1 MQKTTKVVMSS
12 AYNTREV
19 TLTPWSHKS
28 QPSRDVCPHPTKNTH
43 TKTKTKKQKKK
54 EKEKKRRAQKDCY
67 THHFATPPQTGTEI
81 MSHIPDCFNA
91 ILVHPN
97 AIQNTT

>member
-1 MQKTTKVVMSS
+1 MC
-12 AYNTREV
+12 AAI
-19 TLTPWSHKS
+19 
-28 QPSRDVCPHPTKNTH
+28 QPRKH
-43 TKTKTKKQKKK
+43 TQKQKKK
-54 EKEKKRRAQKDCY
+54 NRKKEKKKKKRRAQKDCY